1 MNLQQKMPTTADE
14 FLRWNEGREGKR
26 EFVRGRVVE
35 MMINVTRNHV
45 DIATNL
51 LLALRQQ
58 LDRKTFSVG
67 SADFGVRTP
76 DGIRYPDVFVDR
88 KTEKASAADLAAVE
102 PIFVAEILLPSSYG
116 RDFVDKLADYKG
128 IESLIYYLIL
138 SHEEPRVWLAARS
151 DEGWSDPVELA
162 GNEATVD
169 LERLDSQLSLAD
181 LYDGVAVR
189 SNS

>member
-51 LLALRQQ
+51 LLGLRQQ
-58 LDRKTFSVG
+58 LDRKAFSVG

-88 KTEKASAADLAAVE
+88 KTAKASATDLAAVE
-102 PIFVAEILLPSSYG
+102 PLFVAEILSPSSYG

-128 IESLIYYLIL
+128 IELLIYYLIL
-138 SHEEPRVWLAARS
+138 SHEEPRVWLASRGYGRLDRTRRDRRKRREDRS
-151 DEGWSDPVELA
+151 RTPQHSALA
-162 GNEATVD
+162 G
-169 LERLDSQLSLAD
+169 
-181 LYDGVAVR
+181 
-189 SNS
+189 

>member
-1 MNLQQKMPTTADE
+1 MNVQTKYPTTGDE

-26 EFVRGRVVE
+26 EFVKGRVVE

-51 LLALRQQ
+51 LLTLRQG
-58 LDRKTFSVG
+58 LDRAAFSVG

-88 KTEKASAADLAAVE
+88 KTAEASGSDLAAVE
-102 PIFVAEILLPSSYG
+102 PVFVAEVLSPSSYG
-116 RDFVDKLADYKG
+116 RDFVDKLADYRG
-128 IESLIYYLIL
+128 IESLSYYLIL
-138 SHEEPRVWLAARS
+138 SHEEPRVWLSTRGPQGWNQPLEVAGT
-151 DEGWSDPVELA
+151 DESVEL
-162 GNEATVD
+162 GLLN
-169 LERLDSQLSLAD
+169 LQLALAD

-189 SNS
+189 NLP